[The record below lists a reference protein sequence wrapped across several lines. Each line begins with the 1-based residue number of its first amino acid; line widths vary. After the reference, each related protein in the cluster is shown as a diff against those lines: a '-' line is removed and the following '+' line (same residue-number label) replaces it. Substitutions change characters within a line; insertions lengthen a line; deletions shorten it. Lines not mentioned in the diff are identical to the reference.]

1 MKSCC
6 IVAFRFSDTSWH
18 YLVGFCKITTSK
30 NRLCVGYYLLRLVSW
45 NFANFSFGNNRRH
58 SLWRYIA
65 IQNIRLTLSCY
76 GRMFVTNIADEYDSN
91 NLTKNPNIYIV
102 LIAIKNSVD
111 PDVIRTRSLLIWSQT
126 RYRCATESHI
136 AKTQYIFISWLF
148 SSRYKNAKH
157 LLAVY

>member
-18 YLVGFCKITTSK
+18 FLVGFCKITTSK
-30 NRLCVGYYLLRLVSW
+30 NRLCVGYYLSRLVSW

-65 IQNIRLTLSCY
+65 IQNIRLNIVMLWPNVCKKYCRRIWFEFWLS
-76 GRMFVTNIADEYDSN
+76 

-102 LIAIKNSVD
+102 LIAIKNPVD

-136 AKTQYIFISWLF
+136 AKTQYIFTS
-148 SSRYKNAKH
+148 
-157 LLAVY
+157 